1 LIKVYALT
9 HPLIWLYDIKESVTL
24 GASLKRIAA
33 PAPAT
38 HPYEFAKAPSSAARA
53 NKSPARNCRTEDA
66 MVIREQREQRFSSDQ
81 VRQVLDHVL
90 GDDLHAKRVASLSDA
105 TLGVLRSSSLA
116 VCAIGQGL
124 AAARGLNPKHAT
136 KQVDRLLSNPK
147 INVDDIL
154 ARWVPY
160 IVGARTAIVVAMDWT
175 DFDADKQATIM
186 LSLITDH
193 GRATPLVWLTVD
205 KRTLKD
211 NRSLYEHRVLVRL
224 GEFLP
229 AGIKVCVV
237 ADRGFGDQ
245 KLYRMLNEEL
255 CFDYVI
261 RFRGNIA
268 VTAATG
274 ETRTAAAWVRE
285 NGRARVL
292 RGAEVTADRYRVG
305 TVVCVQDPDMK
316 QAWCLAASSSDAS
329 AKELTDFYGRRWG
342 IECSLRD
349 TKDLRFGMGMG
360 SMHVNSPD
368 RRDRLWLINA
378 FAVVLLTLLG
388 AAGEALGFD
397 RMLKTN
403 TAKRRVHSL
412 FRQGCI
418 LYDLI
423 PMMPEVRLR
432 TLMQR
437 FSRMLLEQPLFA
449 DVFGTV

>member
-1 LIKVYALT
+1 
-9 HPLIWLYDIKESVTL
+9 
-24 GASLKRIAA
+24 
-33 PAPAT
+33 
-38 HPYEFAKAPSSAARA
+38 
-53 NKSPARNCRTEDA
+53 
-66 MVIREQREQRFSSDQ
+66 MVIREQRFSFNQ
-81 VRQVLDHVL
+81 VRQVLGGVL
-90 GDDLHAKRVASLSDA
+90 EHDLHAKRVNSLCDA
-105 TLGVLRSSSLA
+105 TLGVLRSASLA

-136 KQVDRLLSNPK
+136 KQVDRLLSNRK
-147 INVDDIL
+147 IDVDEIL
-154 ARWVPY
+154 SRWVPY
-160 IVGARTAIVVAMDWT
+160 VIGGRTSIVAALDWT
-175 DFDADKQATIM
+175 DFDADRQATIM

-205 KRTLKD
+205 KHTLKD

-224 GEFLP
+224 AELLP
-229 AGIKVCVV
+229 AETKVCVV
-237 ADRGFGDQ
+237 ADRGFGDR
-245 KLYRMLNEEL
+245 KLYRMLTEEL

-268 VTAATG
+268 VTTTTG
-274 ETRTAAAWVRE
+274 ETRTAAAWVRA

-316 QAWCLAASSSDAS
+316 QAWCLAASSSDAT
-329 AKELTDFYGRRWG
+329 AKELTGYYGRRWG
-342 IECSLRD
+342 IECALRD
-349 TKDLRFGMGMG
+349 TKDLRFGMGM
-360 SMHVNSPD
+360 SAMHVKSPD

-388 AAGEALGFD
+388 AAGEALGYD

-423 PMMPEVRLR
+423 PTMPDTRLR
-432 TLMQR
+432 PLMQR
-437 FSRMLLEQPLFA
+437 FSQMLRDQPLFA
-449 DVFGTV
+449 DVFGPV

>member
-1 LIKVYALT
+1 
-9 HPLIWLYDIKESVTL
+9 
-24 GASLKRIAA
+24 
-33 PAPAT
+33 
-38 HPYEFAKAPSSAARA
+38 
-53 NKSPARNCRTEDA
+53 
-66 MVIREQREQRFSSDQ
+66 MVIREQRFSFDQ
-81 VRQVLDHVL
+81 VRQVLGGVL
-90 GDDLHAKRVASLSDA
+90 EHDLHAKRVNSLCDA
-105 TLGVLRSSSLA
+105 TLGVLRSASLA

-154 ARWVPY
+154 ACWVPY
-160 IVGARTAIVVAMDWT
+160 VIGARTSIVAALDWT
-175 DFDADKQATIM
+175 DFEADKQATIM

-224 GEFLP
+224 AELLP
-229 AGIKVCVV
+229 AETKVCIV

-245 KLYRMLNEEL
+245 KLYRMLTEEL

-268 VTAATG
+268 VTATTG
-274 ETRTAAAWVRE
+274 ETRTAAAWVRA
-285 NGRARVL
+285 NGGARVL

-305 TVVCVQDPDMK
+305 TVVCVQEPDM
-316 QAWCLAASSSDAS
+316 QQSWCLAASSSNAS
-329 AKELTDFYGRRWG
+329 ARQLTGYYGRRWG
-342 IECSLRD
+342 IECALRD

-360 SMHVNSPD
+360 AMHLKSPE

-388 AAGEALGFD
+388 AAGEALGYD

-412 FRQGCI
+412 FRQGCM

-423 PMMPEVRLR
+423 PMMPEIRLR
-432 TLMQR
+432 PLMQR
-437 FSRMLLEQPLFA
+437 FSLMLHERPLFA
-449 DVFGTV
+449 DVFGPV

>member
-1 LIKVYALT
+1 
-9 HPLIWLYDIKESVTL
+9 
-24 GASLKRIAA
+24 
-33 PAPAT
+33 
-38 HPYEFAKAPSSAARA
+38 
-53 NKSPARNCRTEDA
+53 
-66 MVIREQREQRFSSDQ
+66 MVIREQRFSSNQ
-81 VRQVLDHVL
+81 VKQVL
-90 GDDLHAKRVASLSDA
+90 GDMLGRDLHAKRIASLSDA
-105 TLGVLRSSSLA
+105 TLGVLRGAALA

-136 KQVDRLLSNPK
+136 KQVDRLLSNPEIK
-147 INVDDIL
+147 VDDIL
-154 ARWVPY
+154 VRWVPFV
-160 IVGARTAIVVAMDWT
+160 VGARSSIVVALDWT
-175 DFDADKQATIM
+175 DFDSDRQATII

-211 NRSLYEHRVLVRL
+211 NRSLYEHRVLVQL
-224 GEFLP
+224 AELLP
-229 AGIKVCVV
+229 ADIKVCVV

-245 KLYRMLNEEL
+245 KLYRMLTEEL

-274 ETRTAAAWVRE
+274 ETRTAAAWVRAG
-285 NGRARVL
+285 GRARVL
-292 RGAEVTADRYRVG
+292 RGAEVTADRYPVG

-316 QAWCLAASSSDAS
+316 QAWCLAASSTDAT
-329 AKELTDFYGRRWG
+329 AKHLIGYYGRRWG
-342 IECSLRD
+342 IECALRD

-360 SMHVNSPD
+360 AMHVKSPE

-388 AAGEALGFD
+388 AAGEALGYD

-412 FRQGCI
+412 FRQGCM

-423 PMMPEVRLR
+423 PTMPETRLR
-432 TLMQR
+432 PLMQR
-437 FSRMLLEQPLFA
+437 FSQMLQDQPLFA
-449 DVFGTV
+449 DVFGPV

>member
-1 LIKVYALT
+1 
-9 HPLIWLYDIKESVTL
+9 
-24 GASLKRIAA
+24 
-33 PAPAT
+33 
-38 HPYEFAKAPSSAARA
+38 
-53 NKSPARNCRTEDA
+53 
-66 MVIREQREQRFSSDQ
+66 MVIREQRFSFNQ
-81 VRQVLDHVL
+81 VRQVLGGVL
-90 GDDLHAKRVASLSDA
+90 EHDLHAKRVDSLCDA
-105 TLGVLRSSSLA
+105 TLGVLRSASLA

-154 ARWVPY
+154 ACWVPY
-160 IVGARTAIVVAMDWT
+160 VIGARTSIVAALDWT
-175 DFDADKQATIM
+175 DFEADKQATIM

-224 GEFLP
+224 AELLP
-229 AGIKVCVV
+229 AETKVCIV

-245 KLYRMLNEEL
+245 KLYRMLTEEL

-268 VTAATG
+268 VTATTG
-274 ETRTAAAWVRE
+274 ETRTAAAWVRA
-285 NGRARVL
+285 NGGARVL
-292 RGAEVTADRYRVG
+292 RGAEVNADRYRVG
-305 TVVCVQDPDMK
+305 TVVCVQEPDM
-316 QAWCLAASSSDAS
+316 QQSWCLAASSSNAS
-329 AKELTDFYGRRWG
+329 AKQLTGYYGRRWG
-342 IECSLRD
+342 IECALRD

-360 SMHVNSPD
+360 AMHLKSPE

-388 AAGEALGFD
+388 AAGEALGYD

-412 FRQGCI
+412 FRQGCM

-423 PMMPEVRLR
+423 PMMPEIRLR
-432 TLMQR
+432 PLMQR
-437 FSRMLLEQPLFA
+437 FSLMLHERPLFA
-449 DVFGTV
+449 DVFGPV

>member
-1 LIKVYALT
+1 MSGNI
-9 HPLIWLYDIKESVTL
+9 
-24 GASLKRIAA
+24 
-33 PAPAT
+33 
-38 HPYEFAKAPSSAARA
+38 
-53 NKSPARNCRTEDA
+53 
-66 MVIREQREQRFSSDQ
+66 MVVREQRPSFTA
-81 VRQVLDHVL
+81 VRDVLSGVL
-90 GDDLHAKRVASLSDA
+90 GEDLHAKRIASLCDA
-105 TLGVLRSSSLA
+105 TLGVLRSGSLA

-124 AAARGLNPKHAT
+124 AAARALNPKHAT
-136 KQVDRLLSNPK
+136 KQVDRLLSNPN

-154 ARWVPY
+154 IRWVPY
-160 IVGARTAIVVAMDWT
+160 IIGARTSIVVALDWT
-175 DFDADKQATIM
+175 DFDADRQATIM

-211 NRSLYEHRVLVRL
+211 NRNLYEHRVLVRL
-224 GEFLP
+224 AELLP
-229 AGIKVCVV
+229 AETKVCVV

-245 KLYRMLNEEL
+245 KLYKVLTEEL
-255 CFDYVI
+255 CIDYVI

-268 VTAATG
+268 VTAVTG
-274 ETRTAAAWVRE
+274 ETRTAAAWVGRG
-285 NGRARVL
+285 GRARML
-292 RGAEVTADRYRVG
+292 RGATVTADRYKVG

-316 QAWCLAASSSDAS
+316 QAWCLAASSTTAT
-329 AKELTDFYGRRWG
+329 AKELTGYYGRRWG

-360 SMHVNSPD
+360 SMHVKTPE

-388 AAGEALGFD
+388 AAGEALGYD

-412 FRQGCI
+412 FRQGCM

-423 PMMPEVRLR
+423 PTMPEARLR
-432 TLMQR
+432 PLMQR
-437 FSRMLLEQPLFA
+437 FSLMLQEQPLFTN
-449 DVFGTV
+449 VFGAV